1 MLSRLIAASFAAAI
15 LMFAADPNPR
25 GIRLWPGAGSPVA
38 EVAKQPD
45 DYKTFVRVQQI
56 HNPSIDVYL
65 PPKVIANGMAMV
77 VAPGGGHEFLV
88 IEKEGTEIAD
98 WLNAKG
104 IAVFVLKYRLARDPM
119 SKADGKQLYGIEPHA
134 LPDALRAIRIVRAQ
148 AKEFGIDP
156 ARIGFMGFSAGAE
169 LTTLA
174 ETRFDMGNASATD
187 PIERIS
193 SRPDFSVIVYPGPA
207 KTEAVPANAPPAFL
221 ICSYDDRSHAIPTT
235 QLYMALQE
243 KRIPVEM
250 HIFQSGGHGW
260 ALRERNLP
268 VGQWPDL
275 LFAWFKDRKLL

>member
-1 MLSRLIAASFAAAI
+1 MRLFTCFLIAGVA
-15 LMFAADPNPR
+15 LLVAADPNPKNV
-25 GIRLWPGAGSPVA
+25 RLYPSVA
-38 EVAKQPD
+38 AESEVTKQPD
-45 DYKTFVRVQQI
+45 DYKTFVRVQRI
-56 HNPSIDVYL
+56 HNPSYDVYV
-65 PPKVIANGMAMV
+65 PPKEKANGMAMV

-88 IEKEGTEIAD
+88 IEKEGWEIAD

-119 SKADGKQLYGIEPHA
+119 SKDAVGKQVYSIEGHA
-134 LPDALRAIRIVRAQ
+134 LPDALRAIRMIRAN
-148 AKEFGIDP
+148 AKDYAIDP

-174 ETRFDMGNASATD
+174 ETRFDMGHPESAD
-187 PIERIS
+187 PIERVS

-207 KTEAVPANAPPAFL
+207 RTESVPANAPPAFL

-235 QLYMALQE
+235 QLYMSLQE

-260 ALRERNLP
+260 ALREKSLP
-268 VGQWPDL
+268 VGGWPDL